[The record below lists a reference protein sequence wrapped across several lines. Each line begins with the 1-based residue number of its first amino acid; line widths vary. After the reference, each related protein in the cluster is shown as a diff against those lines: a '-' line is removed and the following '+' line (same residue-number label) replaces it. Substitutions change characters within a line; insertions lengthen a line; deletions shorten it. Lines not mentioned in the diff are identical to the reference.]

1 MGRLFYFLNM
11 EPNWAESL
19 REKLD
24 QHYSWPS
31 LYIFKFIVPSEK
43 VEEVKQLFPKHEASE
58 KNSKNGNYI
67 SLTLQMMMPGSEAV
81 IDVYTLAAR
90 VEGLIAL

>member
-1 MGRLFYFLNM
+1 M
-11 EPNWAESL
+11 EPGWDESL

-24 QHYSWPS
+24 QYYSWPS
-31 LYIFKFIVPSEK
+31 LYLFKFIVPKEK
-43 VEEVKQLFPKHEASE
+43 VDEVKKLFPNHDSTE

-67 SLTLQMMMPGSEAV
+67 SVTLQMMMPNSNAV
-81 IDVYTLAAR
+81 IEIYRLAST

>member
-1 MGRLFYFLNM
+1 M

-24 QHYSWPS
+24 EHYVWPS
-31 LYIFKFIVPSEK
+31 LYTFKFIVPKEK
-43 VEEVKQLFPKHEASE
+43 VEAVKKLFPKHESKE
-58 KNSKNGNYI
+58 RQSKNGNYI
-67 SLTLQMMMPGSEAV
+67 SVTLQMMMPGSEDV
-81 IDVYTLAAR
+81 IEVYQLAAT